1 MKKDEIWKE
10 NANKNGRVCKKMEK
24 QGHSCSW
31 AGSWGFRFRP
41 VTDREH
47 TFLVRVGGNSTD
59 PWIWIHRRNMG
70 LDLWDPGDAA
80 VDVQEESNLCTSKWI
95 EIGVGSAL
103 KYKVKG
109 VVTNR
114 SKKWDQ
120 SIGLPLSCATENVI
134 RDLLSFLHTVRG
146 KKHQRL
152 ACINV
157 WIWHDVFHVG
167 ANIVLL

>member
-1 MKKDEIWKE
+1 M
-10 NANKNGRVCKKMEK
+10 
-24 QGHSCSW
+24 
-31 AGSWGFRFRP
+31 
-41 VTDREH
+41 
-47 TFLVRVGGNSTD
+47 
-59 PWIWIHRRNMG
+59 
-70 LDLWDPGDAA
+70 
-80 VDVQEESNLCTSKWI
+80 DVKEESNLCTSKLI
-95 EIGVGSAL
+95 EIGVGSAS

-120 SIGLPLSCATENVI
+120 SKPVGLPLSCATENII

-157 WIWHDVFHVG
+157 WI
-167 ANIVLL
+167 